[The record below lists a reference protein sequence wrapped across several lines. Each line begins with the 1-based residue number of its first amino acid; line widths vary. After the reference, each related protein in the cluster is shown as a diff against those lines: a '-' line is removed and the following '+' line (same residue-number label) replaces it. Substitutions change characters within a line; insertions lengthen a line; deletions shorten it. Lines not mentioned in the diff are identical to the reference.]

1 MRQDLDPIDLKI
13 LDVMQKDASLSTAEI
28 AEMVGLSQSPC
39 WRRIQR
45 LREEGFIKAQVAII
59 DSQKLGL
66 QMQIFAV
73 VKLAAQPDD
82 EREAFLRRVTE
93 MPEVTECYTL
103 FGEKDVMLKIIVPSV
118 KWYQDFM
125 FTTLLK
131 LPGVQDIQST
141 VTLLEVKN
149 STAIPLT
156 MHDM

>member
-13 LDVMQKDASLSTAEI
+13 LEVMQKDASLSTAEI
-28 AEMVGLSQSPC
+28 AEKVGLSQSPC

-45 LREEGFIKAQVAII
+45 LRDEGFIRAQVAIV
-59 DSQKLGL
+59 DPQKVGL

-73 VKLAAQPDD
+73 VKLTAQPDQ
-82 EREAFLRRVTE
+82 EREAFLREVTE
-93 MPEVTECYTL
+93 MAEVTECYTL

-125 FTTLLK
+125 FSTLLK

-149 STAIPLT
+149 TTAIPLQPRT
-156 MHDM
+156 I